1 MNGDG
6 YREYRDTR
14 ESGSCVVFEPTRGR
28 DDRHL
33 RDASA
38 GRFERGEA
46 RSLEGKNEASIVA
59 VRGSHRTCARRFA
72 MNLACAVS
80 ARAAGG
86 AMAIPPTQPA
96 AETQN
101 SPLSAQKPIVR
112 VERGVE

>member
-1 MNGDG
+1 MTGDG
-6 YREYRDTR
+6 YRNTCR
-14 ESGSCVVFEPTRGR
+14 EGGSCVVFEPTRGR
-28 DDRHL
+28 DDTRL

-38 GRFERGEA
+38 VRARRGPIA
-46 RSLEGKNEASIVA
+46 TRKKAGSFCCCVA
-59 VRGSHRTCARRFA
+59 VRGSHRTFARRFA

>member
-1 MNGDG
+1 MTGDG
-6 YREYRDTR
+6 YREYRNTR

-33 RDASA
+33 RDASV
-38 GRFERGEA
+38 ERGEA

>member
-6 YREYRDTR
+6 YREYRNTR

-33 RDASA
+33 RDAS
-38 GRFERGEA
+38 GEA

>member
-1 MNGDG
+1 
-6 YREYRDTR
+6 
-14 ESGSCVVFEPTRGR
+14 
-28 DDRHL
+28 
-33 RDASA
+33 
-38 GRFERGEA
+38 
-46 RSLEGKNEASIVA
+46 
-59 VRGSHRTCARRFA
+59 

-80 ARAAGG
+80 ARAVGG

>member
-1 MNGDG
+1 MTGIFVM
-6 YREYRDTR
+6 RAP
-14 ESGSCVVFEPTRGR
+14 V
-28 DDRHL
+28 
-33 RDASA
+33 
-38 GRFERGEA
+38 ERGEA

-80 ARAAGG
+80 ARASGG

>member
-1 MNGDG
+1 
-6 YREYRDTR
+6 
-14 ESGSCVVFEPTRGR
+14 VFEPTHGR
-28 DDRHL
+28 DDTRL

-38 GRFERGEA
+38 GRARRGPIA
-46 RSLEGKNEASIVA
+46 TRKKAGSFCCCVA
-59 VRGSHRTCARRFA
+59 VRGSHRTFARRFA

>member
-1 MNGDG
+1 MTGDG
-6 YREYRDTR
+6 YREYRNTR

-33 RDASA
+33 RDAS
-38 GRFERGEA
+38 ERGEA